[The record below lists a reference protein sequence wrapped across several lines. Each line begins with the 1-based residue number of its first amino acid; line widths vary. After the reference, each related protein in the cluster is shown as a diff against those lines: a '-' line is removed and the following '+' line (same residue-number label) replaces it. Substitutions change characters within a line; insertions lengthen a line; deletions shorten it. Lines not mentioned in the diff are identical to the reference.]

1 MTGSRARSNVSALSR
16 VAVLG
21 SLAVV
26 AAFALGA
33 AAAALRGARPEL
45 EQPRAKDGRCVVY
58 TYFEDQGMGDEPA
71 LEVWRDVWAKAGWD
85 PVVLSQK
92 DAERHPRY
100 DEMVRRFSEYPTV
113 NVPGYELACYLRYLA
128 MAVVGGG
135 FMTDY
140 DVINVNVPPPPTC
153 DWLPNDGAF
162 TTHEKF
168 VPSVATGTAAEFDR
182 VVNEFYDVDVNAVLQ
197 VTGYVTGD
205 NQISDMILD
214 LYLADQGKIS
224 EATSLAVSPAEISDP
239 PCDARGAALPLML
252 HFSHHT
258 MADVLSQTDRP
269 ATMRAWADALR
280 DASSQC
286 KDVPAHLDVET
297 YAKTFFA
304 QPGANRW
311 VDAVALVHACEGR
324 ANGACDAET
333 DDMDQD
339 SAQALFSSAVDKN
352 GQPITRRMMDRP
364 VAP

>member
-1 MTGSRARSNVSALSR
+1 MTGSRAGSNVFAHAR

-21 SLAVV
+21 SLVVV

-168 VPSVATGTAAEFDR
+168 VPSVASGTAAEFDR

-197 VTGYVTGD
+197 VTGSVTGD

-224 EATSLAVSPAEISDP
+224 EATSLAISPAEITDP
-239 PCDARGAALPLML
+239 PCDARGAALPLMF

-258 MADVLSQTDRP
+258 MKNVLGQTDRP

-286 KDVPAHLDVET
+286 KDVPAGDVET

-311 VDAVALVHACEGR
+311 ATPPRWCTR
-324 ANGACDAET
+324 ARAWRTARAT
-333 DDMDQD
+333 PRRTIWTRT
-339 SAQALFSSAVDKN
+339 ARRRSSR
-352 GQPITRRMMDRP
+352 PRWTRTVSRSR
-364 VAP
+364 AG

>member
-1 MTGSRARSNVSALSR
+1 
-16 VAVLG
+16 
-21 SLAVV
+21 VV
-26 AAFALGA
+26 
-33 AAAALRGARPEL
+33 
-45 EQPRAKDGRCVVY
+45 V
-58 TYFEDQGMGDEPA
+58 
-71 LEVWRDVWAKAGWD
+71 
-85 PVVLSQK
+85 SQK

-113 NVPGYELACYLRYLA
+113 NPPGYELACYLRYLA

-182 VVNEFYDVDVNAVLQ
+182 VVNEFYDVDVDAVLQ
-197 VTGYVTGD
+197 ATGSGD
-205 NQISDMILD
+205 QVSDMILD

-224 EATSLAVSPAEISDP
+224 EATSLAISPAEISDP

-258 MADVLSQTDRP
+258 MTDVLSQTDRP

-286 KDVPAHLDVET
+286 KDVPAVYDVET

-324 ANGACDAET
+324 ENGACDAET

>member
-1 MTGSRARSNVSALSR
+1 MTGSRAGSNVFAHAR

-21 SLAVV
+21 SLVVV

-45 EQPRAKDGRCVVY
+45 EQPRAEDGRCVVY

-168 VPSVATGTAAEFDR
+168 VPSVASGTAAEFDR

-197 VTGYVTGD
+197 ATGSVTGD

-224 EATSLAVSPAEISDP
+224 EATSLAISPAEITDP
-239 PCDARGAALPLML
+239 PCDARARGAADVPLL
-252 HFSHHT
+252 APHDEECAGSDGPARHH
-258 MADVLSQTDRP
+258 ARVGGRPAGRVFAVQRCAGRRRRDVREDVL
-269 ATMRAWADALR
+269 RAAR
-280 DASSQC
+280 
-286 KDVPAHLDVET
+286 
-297 YAKTFFA
+297 
-304 QPGANRW
+304 ANRW
-311 VDAVALVHACEGR
+311 VDAVALVHACEGV
-324 ANGACDAET
+324 ANGSCDAET

-364 VAP
+364 VTP

>member
-1 MTGSRARSNVSALSR
+1 MTGSRAGSNVFAHAR

-21 SLAVV
+21 SLVVV

-182 VVNEFYDVDVNAVLQ
+182 VVNEFYDVDVDAVLQ
-197 VTGYVTGD
+197 ATGSGD
-205 NQISDMILD
+205 NQVSDMILD

>member
-1 MTGSRARSNVSALSR
+1 MTGSRARSNVSAHSR

-168 VPSVATGTAAEFDR
+168 VPSVASGTAAEFDR

-197 VTGYVTGD
+197 VTGSVTGD

-224 EATSLAVSPAEISDP
+224 EATSLAISPAEITDP
-239 PCDARGAALPLML
+239 PCDAHGAALPLMF

-258 MADVLSQTDRP
+258 MKNVLGQTDRP

-286 KDVPAHLDVET
+286 KDVPAGDVET

-311 VDAVALVHACEGR
+311 VDAVALVHAYEGV
-324 ANGACDAET
+324 ANGSCDAET

-364 VAP
+364 VTP

>member
-1 MTGSRARSNVSALSR
+1 VTGSRARSNVTAHAR

-26 AAFALGA
+26 AAFALAA
-33 AAAALRGARPEL
+33 AAAALGGARPEL

-113 NVPGYELACYLRYLA
+113 NAPGYELACYLRYLA

-197 VTGYVTGD
+197 ATGSGD
-205 NQISDMILD
+205 NHVSDMILD
-214 LYLADQGKIS
+214 LYLIDQGKIS

>member
-1 MTGSRARSNVSALSR
+1 MTGSRARSNVSAHSR

-113 NVPGYELACYLRYLA
+113 NAPGYELACYLRYLA

-182 VVNEFYDVDVNAVLQ
+182 VVNEFYDVDVDAVLQ
-197 VTGYVTGD
+197 ATGSGD
-205 NQISDMILD
+205 NQVSDMILD

-286 KDVPAHLDVET
+286 KDVPAGDVET